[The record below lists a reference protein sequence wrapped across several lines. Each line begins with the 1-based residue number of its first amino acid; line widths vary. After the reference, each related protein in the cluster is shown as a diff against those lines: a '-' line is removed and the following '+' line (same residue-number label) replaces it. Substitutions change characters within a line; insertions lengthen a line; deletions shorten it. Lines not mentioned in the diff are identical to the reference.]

1 MLNCTTAGMDVH
13 ARTTRVCAIR
23 GDELVAERT
32 IDTDPVLIEAF
43 LREHRVARCCYEAG
57 PTGFALQ
64 RHLQIAGIGC
74 DIVAPGLIPRAPGDK
89 VKTDRLDAR
98 KLARL
103 YQGGLLVP
111 IWVPDPETEAMR
123 DLLRNR
129 EDARLDRTAARHRLG
144 KFLIRHGRR
153 MPTTMWGPT
162 RKRWLTS
169 QTFDY
174 LAQQAAFTDYMTTL
188 ELLDRRIEQL
198 DSQLHACAAECRFTD
213 QIARLR
219 TIRGIDTLSAFGISA
234 EAGPLDRFAAAP
246 SFMSFTG
253 LVSSEH
259 SSGDSRSQ
267 GALTRVGNAHIRRLL
282 VEAAWNN
289 KRRPSVST
297 KLTNRHAGQDP
308 RIVQHALKCQV
319 RLHRRWTRMQQRSK
333 PYNKIVCAVARE
345 LAGFVWAIGSNRP
358 VHTA

>member
-1 MLNCTTAGMDVH
+1 MDVH
-13 ARTTRVCAIR
+13 ARTTRICAIQ
-23 GDELVAERT
+23 GEELVAERT
-32 IDTDPVLIEAF
+32 IPTDPELIEAF
-43 LREHRVARCCYEAG
+43 LREHGVARCCYEAG

-64 RHLQIAGIGC
+64 RHLQAAGINC
-74 DIVAPGLIPRAPGDK
+74 EIVAPGLIPKAPGDK

-111 IWVPDPETEAMR
+111 IWIPDPETEAMR

-129 EDARLDRTAARHRLG
+129 EDARLDRTSARHRIG

-162 RKRWLTS
+162 RREWLNR
-169 QTFDY
+169 QAFDY
-174 LAQQAAFTDYMTTL
+174 PAQQAAFSDYMLML
-188 ELLDRRIEQL
+188 ELLDRRIDQL
-198 DSQLHACAAECRFTD
+198 DTQLHAYAAECAFAD

-234 EAGPLDRFAAAP
+234 EAGPLDRFPAAP
-246 SFMSFTG
+246 QFMSFTG
-253 LVSSEH
+253 LVSSEY

-289 KRRPSVST
+289 KRRPSMS
-297 KLTNRHAGQDP
+297 KQLTDRHAGQDP
-308 RIVQHALKCQV
+308 RVVQHALKCQA
-319 RLHRRWTRMQQRSK
+319 RLHRRWMRMQARSK
-333 PYNKIVCAVARE
+333 PHNKIVCAVARE
-345 LAGFVWAIGSNRP
+345 LAGFVWAIGSGRP
-358 VHTA
+358 LHTA